1 MAPAERTAEQRVRD
15 EAPQAIETMTEQ
27 LARLKALVHELDPD
41 VLAAVDDV
49 DRSLVRASLA
59 LSPLERLEASFAL
72 LEGLRRFRRVP
83 ASR

>member
-1 MAPAERTAEQRVRD
+1 MTPAERTLEHEVRD
-15 EAPQAIETMTEQ
+15 KEPQANETMTEQ
-27 LARLKALVHELDPD
+27 IARLKALVRDLDPD